1 MPALPRHPITG
12 VEAIAVLPTGRIVW
26 PISGGADGD
35 DKPKP
40 GTGDDDKKPDD
51 DPSPDKDDGKDTA
64 AEVAKW
70 KALARKHE
78 DQAKAN
84 VAAAKRLKELE
95 DADKSAL
102 EVANEKLAEAERRA
116 AESEARVI
124 RAEVAASKGLT
135 LAMAKRLV
143 GATREEIEADADELL
158 TELKGADS
166 TASNGKGGD
175 DTSRRP
181 TEKLRPGAAPQ
192 AEAEDNDPSKLAAQV
207 PRY

>member
-26 PISGGADGD
+26 PISGAEGDDPPKPATGD
-35 DKPKP
+35 DKK
-40 GTGDDDKKPDD
+40 TDD
-51 DPSPDKDDGKDTA
+51 DPPADKDDGRDAA
-64 AEVAKW
+64 AEAAKW

-84 VAAAKRLKELE
+84 AAAAKRLKELE

-166 TASNGKGGD
+166 GASNGKGGD

-181 TEKLRPGAAPQ
+181 TEKLRPGAVPQ
-192 AEAEDNDPSKLAAQV
+192 AEAEENDPTKLAAQV
-207 PRY
+207 PRL